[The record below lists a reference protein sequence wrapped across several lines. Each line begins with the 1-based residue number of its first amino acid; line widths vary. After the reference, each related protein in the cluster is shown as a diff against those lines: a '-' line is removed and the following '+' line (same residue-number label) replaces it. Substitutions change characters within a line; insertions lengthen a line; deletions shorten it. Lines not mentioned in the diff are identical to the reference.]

1 MAHAG
6 TVIRVLLV
14 DDVSDLRT
22 LFRHVLDGDEEISVV
37 GEAGDG
43 LEAITQAERLRPD
56 VIVLDL
62 AMPRLDGLRA
72 IPRLHEVAPGTRIL
86 VLSAF
91 SSPHLAARAIE
102 SCATAMIEKGI
113 PSPQLTEAIHDVFR
127 APAKSGC
134 APQPA

>member
-1 MAHAG
+1 M
-6 TVIRVLLV
+6 IRVLLV

-22 LFRHVLDGDEEISVV
+22 LFRHILEGDEAISVV

-43 LEAITQAERLRPD
+43 LEAIALAEQLRPD

-91 SSPHLAARAIE
+91 SSENLSARAIE
-102 SCATAMIEKGI
+102 SCATAMIEKGL
-113 PSPQLTEAIHDVFR
+113 PAQELAQAIHDVFNT
-127 APAKSGC
+127 PAKSGC
-134 APQPA
+134 QRTSA

>member
-1 MAHAG
+1 M
-6 TVIRVLLV
+6 IRVLLV
-14 DDVSDLRT
+14 DDVSDLRD
-22 LFRHVLDGDEEISVV
+22 LFRQVLSVDADIDIV

-43 LEAITQAERLRPD
+43 IEAIDRAGELRPD

-91 SSPHLAARAIE
+91 SSPQIVDRALE
-102 SCATAMIEKGI
+102 SCATAMIEKGT
-113 PSPQLTEAIHDVFR
+113 PPLQLTRAIHDVFDS
-127 APAKSGC
+127 PAKSGC
-134 APQPA
+134 EKSA